1 MNEIK
6 TCEDYVLA
14 ELVEKKEEVKK
25 LTEACRNYLEVLKNV
40 DIFLDIMKKNL
51 NLHRGADNKEVIT
64 MGYIFEE
71 YDPEDFKLLKDLFHL
86 EVKGEEKNE

>member
-1 MNEIK
+1 M
-6 TCEDYVLA
+6 
-14 ELVEKKEEVKK
+14 KK
-25 LTEACRNYLEVLKNV
+25 LTAACKAYAEVMADV
-40 DIFLDIMKKNL
+40 SRFLDIMKKNL

-71 YDPEDFKLLKDLFHL
+71 YEPEEFKLLKDLFHL